1 VNAPEARER
10 TQLRPT
16 VFGMVVALVLVVA
29 AALRPP
35 VADPSV
41 TGLVWAGLAGAVAL
55 GVIWPVINVRMIG
68 VRAVAAPA
76 DLVVGQ
82 LATVELE
89 LTGRASGL
97 SIGAT
102 GSGAAVIDVVSPG
115 VIRIPLTIAHRGAY
129 QRIRVDV
136 GSDAPFGV
144 LFANRTRLVDLPRQ
158 LLVGPEPVA
167 HPAVPGELPGDL
179 QEPMPSG
186 HGSTGEAVRSVRPYV
201 VGDPS
206 HLVHW
211 PSTARTGSLV
221 VRELEPPSA
230 KGLAIVVDL
239 RPPGAVADP
248 ASAAPASS
256 ASSSTSAAPDPQA
269 MDLAVE
275 TTAGRAAGA
284 AASAMERGARVVL
297 CTVEASGPVVAE
309 VADALGV
316 SRRLALAVSA
326 DPPAAPEGW
335 PTLHLRADVHPAP
348 TTGPIRSVG
357 PAEGT
362 VDPVTEPAVGPTA
375 VGNPS

>member
-1 VNAPEARER
+1 M
-10 TQLRPT
+10 RPT

-41 TGLVWAGLAGAVAL
+41 TGLVWAGLAGAVVL
-55 GVIWPVINVRMIG
+55 GVLWPVINVRMIG
-68 VRAVAAPA
+68 VRVVAAPT

-115 VIRIPLTIAHRGAY
+115 VIRIPLTIGHRGAY

-179 QEPMPSG
+179 QDPMPSG

-201 VGDPS
+201 VGDPA

-221 VRELEPPSA
+221 VRELEPPAA

-239 RPPGAVADP
+239 RAPGSVRRHRVGGVGHRRGCRPADDRPGDRTHRRSGRRSCGIGDGAGRPCGVVHRRGIGPGRGRGRRSAGRRPPPGARRRRR
-248 ASAAPASS
+248 
-256 ASSSTSAAPDPQA
+256 
-269 MDLAVE
+269 
-275 TTAGRAAGA
+275 TAGG
-284 AASAMERGARVVL
+284 
-297 CTVEASGPVVAE
+297 
-309 VADALGV
+309 
-316 SRRLALAVSA
+316 SRRLAHAV
-326 DPPAAPEGW
+326 
-335 PTLHLRADVHPAP
+335 
-348 TTGPIRSVG
+348 
-357 PAEGT
+357 
-362 VDPVTEPAVGPTA
+362 PAVRRPRRRCRPGRE
-375 VGNPS
+375 GDS